1 MRPPGNHLLPLAR
14 RRPCPQEG
22 TSSLLKQAMK
32 PANLVAENYRKTS
45 PNTQKLMSCM
55 RSRPF
60 THMFALTPALNSDS
74 ASPGVPHGAAL
85 PEFVLKTVV
94 LPVCQ
99 RHKKCRLHFPGVT
112 LTAAFFASW
121 DSLDVASL
129 LPSVNT
135 SASGS
140 NRFLRP
146 CQGERGR
153 GTYSRQK
160 EREISTTCSRAVN
173 MAPLISS

>member
-1 MRPPGNHLLPLAR
+1 
-14 RRPCPQEG
+14 
-22 TSSLLKQAMK
+22 MK

-45 PNTQKLMSCM
+45 PNTQKLISCM

-60 THMFALTPALNSDS
+60 THVSALTPALNSDS

-112 LTAAFFASW
+112 LTAAFLVFASW

-129 LPSVNT
+129 LLSVST
-135 SASGS
+135 SASAS

-153 GTYSRQK
+153 GTYSWQK
-160 EREISTTCSRAVN
+160 EREISTARSRAVN
-173 MAPLISS
+173 TAPLISS